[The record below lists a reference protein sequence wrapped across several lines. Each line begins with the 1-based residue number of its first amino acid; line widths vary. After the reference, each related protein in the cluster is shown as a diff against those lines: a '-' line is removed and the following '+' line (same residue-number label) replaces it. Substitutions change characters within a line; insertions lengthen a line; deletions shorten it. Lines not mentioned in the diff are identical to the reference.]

1 MSKGASSQ
9 LEGDPLASELLGL
22 AELLH
27 AVSSAAGETTFER
40 SGSGAKASTWANSS
54 NTVHTM
60 ACSSFLRSCAATLSG
75 PSTRATSRV
84 LAHWA
89 AINNLT
95 CLVWSPFSL
104 SETSSNASGSF
115 SQWSTR
121 QCFHSCHGAGTNL
134 PNMYLNTCS
143 QYIYIYID
151 WIYMS
156 HIE

>member
-9 LEGDPLASELLGL
+9 LEGDPLANELLGL
-22 AELLH
+22 ADTELLH

-60 ACSSFLRSCAATLSG
+60 VCNSVLRSCAATLSG

-115 SQWSTR
+115 AQWSTR
-121 QCFHSCHGAGTNL
+121 QRFHSCHGAGRNL

-143 QYIYIYID
+143 QY